1 MVWGT
6 VTVQVSDYGAGK
18 EDGRPLNLE
27 GEDARLAT
35 HTPSM
40 GWAAGRTSLGF
51 TLGLGHILCPSDRAQ
66 NEDSQGCYL
75 PTDWFAATV
84 TVSQSW
90 KGPSKWEGAHYPSLP
105 LKGNEGPVSIGIL
118 EVAHSGGGQADE
130 LS

>member
-1 MVWGT
+1 MPGWPPT
-6 VTVQVSDYGAGK
+6 H
-18 EDGRPLNLE
+18 PLWV
-27 GEDARLAT
+27 GQPVGPPWDS
-35 HTPSM
+35 PV
-40 GWAAGRTSLGF
+40 
-51 TLGLGHILCPSDRAQ
+51 CPSDGAQ
-66 NEDSQGCYL
+66 NEDSQSCYL